1 MALSRPLLVR
11 PNAPRGDAHWTRK
24 MKKDSE
30 LLLSFIKMNDLLPA
44 FELFRQSQGEKDTV
58 KTSSSGALSPKEDV
72 VAKDDKSSNGGDGDD
87 EPSDGDSSSDGQGE
101 EPDMSFV
108 VMVDNEV
115 YKMKDDN
122 EVLVCLKFMMMARL
136 NIPWHDISLD
146 YVDTEDTFT
155 DMDDTFYVGD
165 LLTECLGVGQKPST
179 IVGVDVMLKS
189 QVVVNEQDVLFLVI
203 VREQFGQ
210 RLHHH
215 LQMAMYQSTGL
226 IKKCVQYFMAEKKDI
241 NVDCFMVNF
250 QDDDYETV
258 DYIPEGLE
266 LLTVNVS
273 IYGRGGALKKVLKP
287 HLKESEAKTNFIQK
301 SHKTLKSYLEDAETK
316 TNLAPAEVL
325 ALVQPMMN
333 RMEEFKR
340 KASAGEDV
348 LIDGLNSLS
357 DEQLV
362 MLERGVQIQEGGI
375 H

>member
-1 MALSRPLLVR
+1 
-11 PNAPRGDAHWTRK
+11 
-24 MKKDSE
+24 
-30 LLLSFIKMNDLLPA
+30 
-44 FELFRQSQGEKDTV
+44 
-58 KTSSSGALSPKEDV
+58 
-72 VAKDDKSSNGGDGDD
+72 
-87 EPSDGDSSSDGQGE
+87 
-101 EPDMSFV
+101 MSFV
-108 VMVDNEV
+108 AMVDNEV

-189 QVVVNEQDVLFLVI
+189 QMVVNEQDVLFLVI

-215 LQMAMYQSTGL
+215 LQMAMYLSTGL

-241 NVDCFMVNF
+241 NMDCFMVNF
-250 QDDDYETV
+250 QDDDYETL

-287 HLKESEAKTNFIQK
+287 HLKESEAKTNFIHK
-301 SHKTLKSYLEDAETK
+301 SHKTLEDAETK

-348 LIDGLNSLS
+348 LIDGF
-357 DEQLV
+357 V
-362 MLERGVQIQEGGI
+362 RRTTCHAERGVQIQEGGI